1 MVRKISNFN
10 GVFCI
15 SKNTRDDYL
24 RFLKIRKINVKYNF
38 TTDVIPMGHDIN
50 NLKDEKLT
58 EEALLKKDRSIIDFL
73 IVGTIEPR
81 KAHLELLRVFEL
93 VWGIDKQVRLTY
105 VGKMGWMAEDTIRKF
120 VNSIHFKEQ
129 FFYFS
134 QITDEE
140 LADLYKKTDV
150 LLIPSY
156 NEGFGLPIIEA
167 MKYRKHILARNI
179 PVFREILGEDG
190 NFFLTQMKV
199 KFYYI

>member
-1 MVRKISNFN
+1 
-10 GVFCI
+10 
-15 SKNTRDDYL
+15 
-24 RFLKIRKINVKYNF
+24 
-38 TTDVIPMGHDIN
+38 MGHDIN

-129 FFYFS
+129 FFTFHKLQTKS
-134 QITDEE
+134 
-140 LADLYKKTDV
+140 
-150 LLIPSY
+150 
-156 NEGFGLPIIEA
+156 
-167 MKYRKHILARNI
+167 
-179 PVFREILGEDG
+179 
-190 NFFLTQMKV
+190 
-199 KFYYI
+199 